1 MIIMSS
7 YILASEPYKL
17 AAAYGGEGMNQKG
30 DVPMAVQRSIRLDA
44 DVYEWLS
51 RLAKEDRRSIA
62 DIIRMILDD
71 AKQNDWRP

>member
-1 MIIMSS
+1 
-7 YILASEPYKL
+7 
-17 AAAYGGEGMNQKG
+17 MNQKG
-30 DVPMAVQRSIRLDA
+30 DVPMAIQRSLRLDA
-44 DVYEWLS
+44 DINEWLV